1 MQYRGIILKKC
12 CHCALGNLPTKPN
25 DDGDGDPGGGD
36 DSGDGDDGGDDGDAD
51 VVSGGDALLSVNTVG
66 IINTLLCQYNSA
78 LLSRHRH
85 LHHDFHPLSTH
96 YVPFM
101 AILIFAEFVIV
112 LFWYATALC
121 RSVKSTPKSV

>member
-1 MQYRGIILKKC
+1 MPLR
-12 CHCALGNLPTKPN
+12 PN
-25 DDGDGDPGGGD
+25 DDGDGDAGGGD
-36 DSGDGDDGGDDGDAD
+36 GGDGGDGGGDGDDGGDDGDAD
-51 VVSGGDALLSVNTVG
+51 VVSGGDALFSVNTVG

-85 LHHDFHPLSTH
+85 LHHDFHPLSAH

-101 AILIFAEFVIV
+101 SIIIFAEFVIV

-121 RSVKSTPKSV
+121 RPVKSTPRSA

>member
-25 DDGDGDPGGGD
+25 DDGDGD
-36 DSGDGDDGGDDGDAD
+36 DGGDGDAD

>member
-1 MQYRGIILKKC
+1 MLILHSRYRGIVAIQGNHTKKMLPLC
-12 CHCALGNLPTKPN
+12 TGQNLPTKPN
-25 DDGDGDPGGGD
+25 DDGDGD
-36 DSGDGDDGGDDGDAD
+36 DGGDGDAD

-101 AILIFAEFVIV
+101 AIIIFAEFVIFFFFGMRPNCV
-112 LFWYATALC
+112 GL
-121 RSVKSTPKSV
+121 

>member
-12 CHCALGNLPTKPN
+12 CHFALGNLPTKPN
-25 DDGDGDPGGGD
+25 DD
-36 DSGDGDDGGDDGDAD
+36 GDGDDGGDDGDAD

-96 YVPFM
+96 YIAFM
-101 AILIFAEFVIV
+101 AIFIFAGFVIV

-121 RSVKSTPKSV
+121 RPVKSTPTTA